1 MNSDV
6 PALPWSGFYS
16 TEVPEVPT
24 LLHHESLAQR
34 ANDKRLQQGLLA
46 AHKTNFF
53 SCFDLLSATRDPS
66 IHAPCLRCT
75 PVIPASA
82 KAVPVLLLTRLP

>member
-1 MNSDV
+1 
-6 PALPWSGFYS
+6 
-16 TEVPEVPT
+16 
-24 LLHHESLAQR
+24 LLRHESLAQR

-46 AHKTNFF
+46 ARKTNFF

-66 IHAPCLRCT
+66 IHAACLRCT

-82 KAVPVLLLTRLP
+82 KARACSFGNQAPMTEYKSATISPSHLIRS